1 MQIHGCLQP
10 RKVVALQEV
19 QVVGKASENA
29 RRARVR
35 AALNGWPRAAQ
46 STCLGSWSM
55 CCSLEW
61 QSGHLAADY
70 VRMGRVF
77 FFTFKVDYYALSIS
91 LPILLSLL
99 PHS

>member
-1 MQIHGCLQP
+1 
-10 RKVVALQEV
+10 
-19 QVVGKASENA
+19 
-29 RRARVR
+29 
-35 AALNGWPRAAQ
+35 
-46 STCLGSWSM
+46 M

-70 VRMGRVF
+70 VRMGSI